1 MDSIISEKFNEI
13 PEDFFKLKIIHH
25 GAVVNTI
32 FAAGYFDN
40 RVIKLSSNMVALQ
53 VNDDYGNGIS
63 KINKI
68 KFENPNQV
76 VSITVPVYEKWLS
89 KPRELLRY
97 IKENYSKLP
106 EYILYT
112 DGSDVA
118 ILNDI
123 DNPKE
128 MLDYYQCDVL
138 FNCEPNYMHTGFGLP
153 SHGYYNPLY
162 EKEIYV
168 YEDLNE
174 QKYGIKHKRSINAG
188 VFLGKKDY
196 VISMLEDAMR
206 YMEDDHNKGFPYGCL
221 DDQCMFR
228 WLQNQYFDKISVDVY
243 NNYFLFAYPKSIESD
258 ENDWEHFQFFKKNYE
273 HMYLTKYPQLTTKE
287 INIFDKIKNI
297 FKR

>member
-1 MDSIISEKFNEI
+1 MDSIISEKFNAI

-40 RVIKLSSNMVALQ
+40 RVIKLSSNMIALQ

-97 IKENYSKLP
+97 IKENYTKLP

-243 NNYFLFAYPKSIESD
+243 NNYFLFAYPKSIEAD

-273 HMYLTKYPQLTTKE
+273 HIYLTKYPQLTTKE

>member
-1 MDSIISEKFNEI
+1 MDSTIEEKFNSI
-13 PEDFFKLKIIHH
+13 PKDFFNLKIVHH

-32 FAAGYFDN
+32 FAAGYFND
-40 RVIKLSSNMVALQ
+40 RVIKLSKDMISLQ
-53 VNDDYGNGIS
+53 VNDAYGDGIS

-76 VSITVPVYEKWLS
+76 VSIRVPVYEKWLS
-89 KPRELLRY
+89 KPRELLKY
-97 IKENYSKLP
+97 IKENYKTLP

-118 ILNDI
+118 ILNNI

-128 MLDYYQCDVL
+128 ILDYYQCDVL

-168 YEDLNE
+168 YENLNVE
-174 QKYGIKHKRSINAG
+174 KYGIVHKRSINAG

-196 VISMLEDAMR
+196 VITMLEEAMK

-228 WLQNQYFDKISVDVY
+228 WLQNQHFDKISVDVY
-243 NNYFLFAYPKSIESD
+243 NNYFLFGYPKSIETD
-258 ENDWEHFQFFKKNYE
+258 ENDWEHFQYFKKKYE
-273 HMYLTKYPQLTTKE
+273 HIYLSKYPQLLNKE
-287 INIFDKIKNI
+287 INLFDKIKNI
-297 FKR
+297 FKS